1 MAKKKQPEPNKQE
14 EPPSMNYLGA
24 YRSQIKTINDKIESL
39 LETTKVKVE
48 KINAD
53 CKQQHDTLLKA
64 RDKIAEGL
72 SNLKKE
78 FKEIEDSLKVNK
90 SSYDSVKNP
99 TKLTKGF
106 YTETERLLEINGK
119 PIHLNEI
126 MRANELEVNPKNTN
140 LCFRRLTTNDK
151 FRNEGKNTWALSKWP
166 KGL

>member
-1 MAKKKQPEPNKQE
+1 MAKQIKQP
-14 EPPSMNYLGA
+14 EPPSMNYFDS
-24 YRSQIKTINDKIESL
+24 YRSKIKTINDKMESL
-39 LETTKVKVE
+39 LETTKAKVE
-48 KINAD
+48 KLNAD
-53 CKQQHDTLLKA
+53 CKDQCDALLEV
-64 RDKIAEGL
+64 RNKIGEEFL
-72 SNLKKE
+72 SFKKD
-78 FKEIEDSLKVNK
+78 FKEIEESLKVNK

-151 FRNEGKNTWALSKWP
+151 FRNEGKNTWALSIWP